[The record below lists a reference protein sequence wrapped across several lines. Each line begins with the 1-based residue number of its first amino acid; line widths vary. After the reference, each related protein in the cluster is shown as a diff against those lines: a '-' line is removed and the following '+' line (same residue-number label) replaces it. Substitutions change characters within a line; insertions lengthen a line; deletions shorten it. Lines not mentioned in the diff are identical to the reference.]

1 MALTEEKD
9 NIISINGTDYKQDDL
24 TDQQRYMIAQ
34 IKDCQSRTQ
43 QAQMAAD
50 RERAALDAFTNAL
63 VQSLEEQ
70 PKEVIAS

>member
-1 MALTEEKD
+1 MTEEKD
-9 NIISINGTDYKQDDL
+9 TIISINGTDYKQDDL

-34 IKDCQSRTQ
+34 IKDCQARTQ

-63 VQSLEEQ
+63 VKSLEEQ
-70 PKEVIAS
+70 PEEVLAS

>member
-1 MALTEEKD
+1 MAEEKD

-34 IKDCQSRTQ
+34 IKDCQVRTQ
-43 QAQMAAD
+43 QAQMSYD

-63 VQSLEEQ
+63 VQSLEAQTE
-70 PKEVIAS
+70 EAIAS